1 MGPHGQ
7 WVQLFLCLCP
17 RIPAGQGSE
26 LRQTEKP
33 SAHQW
38 PEHAVLHTGQV
49 SWLKTQ
55 KHNNTTAK
63 EVSVFTGVLFFL
75 FFVFLNRREVYRILQ
90 EEGIDLPR
98 YAVLNRDPDKPD
110 GETDGSYSVFR
121 QKKHNLRAQWCKTTL
136 ISFQHVD
143 EFWIK
148 RVTVARAPQRLIVCF
163 VWVC

>member
-7 WVQLFLCLCP
+7 WIQLFLWLCP

-55 KHNNTTAK
+55 NRSMIILQQKK
-63 EVSVFTGVLFFL
+63 SVYLQVCCF
-75 FFVFLNRREVYRILQ
+75 FLNRREVYRILQ

-121 QKKHNLRAQWCKTTL
+121 RKKHHLRAQWCKTTL
-136 ISFQHVD
+136 ISFQHMD

-148 RVTVARAPQRLIVCF
+148 RVTVARAPQRLISCF